1 MASARAHPGK
11 IQTNNLTR
19 NPRYSYLE
27 TPQEMQASTF
37 HQFSSPT
44 NSVIDES
51 PISQPDGYT
60 RATHETS
67 TRSQIPAEYAP
78 ERTRSPYGFPAPQG
92 VHPAYFAPY
101 SEESNTQ
108 KEQSQSYNEANP
120 SSKPVVAQNPEN
132 PQSPVKSHIPQI
144 SVDRK
149 AEQTPLPS
157 IPNSRT
163 TNYYAPD
170 SLGGPSGHENHRPGQ
185 VAHPNSAVDPHW
197 KHGLCEPD
205 ATCCLSLLCPCMVY
219 GKTRMCK
226 VLPFC
231 PHRPQPW
238 IMLTWVSP

>member
-1 MASARAHPGK
+1 MAPDVRPPGPTVASARAHPGR

-27 TPQEMQASTF
+27 TPVEMQASTF
-37 HQFSSPT
+37 QQFSSPT

-51 PISQPDGYT
+51 PISPPDGYT
-60 RATHETS
+60 RPTHETIAS
-67 TRSQIPAEYAP
+67 AQMPAEYAP
-78 ERTRSPYGFPAPQG
+78 ERTRSPYGFPAPQE

-101 SEESNTQ
+101 SEESNAQ
-108 KEQSQSYNEANP
+108 KGQPQSHNEATP
-120 SSKPVVAQNPEN
+120 PPKPVLAQNPAN
-132 PQSPVKSHIPQI
+132 PQSPVKGPIPDTPD
-144 SVDRK
+144 DRK
-149 AEQTPLPS
+149 VEQSHAPS
-157 IPNSRT
+157 ILSSRT

-170 SLGGPSGHENHRPGQ
+170 SLGGPSGYENHRPGQ

-226 VLPFC
+226 SVAL
-231 PHRPQPW
+231 RY
-238 IMLTWVSP
+238 I